1 MERMKAYVSLD
12 DQSYNKK
19 PLKKEIPKIKYRA
32 VSGWKEMDI
41 KELAELR
48 TCCCAQFKCL
58 QPEIKTAKLSFLE
71 DT

>member
-32 VSGWKEMDI
+32 VSGWKEMGY
-41 KELAELR
+41 KGTGR
-48 TCCCAQFKCL
+48 SGWK
-58 QPEIKTAKLSFLE
+58 
-71 DT
+71 